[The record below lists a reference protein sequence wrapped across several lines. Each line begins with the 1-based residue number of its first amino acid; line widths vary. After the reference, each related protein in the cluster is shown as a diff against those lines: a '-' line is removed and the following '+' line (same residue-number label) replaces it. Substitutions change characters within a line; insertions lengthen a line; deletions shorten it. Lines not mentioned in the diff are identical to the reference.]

1 VILPVPPGLE
11 GASGGPAA
19 SRLEYFR
26 GRWLT
31 PHVRAFLFAA
41 LACAWT
47 RLDAAPTTFS
57 SGPYRVALVELYTS
71 EGCSSCPPADEWL
84 GKLRDNPGL
93 WKEIVPVQFHVNYW
107 DNLGWKDRL
116 STPSFTAREYSYASA
131 WGSRNVYT
139 PCFVRNGVEWKPS
152 WGIVG
157 GLTAPMGILSVE
169 IGYDG
174 ECRVEF
180 RPGSS
185 APASPDG
192 QYEVHVALLGGG
204 LASKVTA
211 GENSGETLEHEFVA
225 LGVADQV
232 LARDGGA
239 AVFRSSFP
247 LPRPIA
253 AAQVRRALAAWV
265 TPHGEMEPIQ
275 ATGGWL
281 P

>member
-1 VILPVPPGLE
+1 MNRIGRREASGAGFVSGLE
-11 GASGGPAA
+11 YCGRK
-19 SRLEYFR
+19 RLNR
-26 GRWLT
+26 G
-31 PHVRAFLFAA
+31 VRALLILA
-41 LACAWT
+41 LACAWG
-47 RLDAAPTTFS
+47 RLDAEPAAFS
-57 SGPYRVALVELYTS
+57 SGPYRVALIELYTS

-93 WKEIVPVQFHVNYW
+93 WKEVVPVQFHVNYW

-116 STPSFTAREYSYASA
+116 STPAFTAREYSYASA
-131 WGSRNVYT
+131 WGSRSVYT
-139 PCFVRNGVEWKPS
+139 PCFVRNGVEWKPD
-152 WGIVG
+152 WGAVG
-157 GLTAPMGILSVE
+157 GATAPMGTLSVE
-169 IGYDG
+169 IGFDG
-174 ECRVEF
+174 ACRVEF
-180 RPGSS
+180 RPGPS

-204 LASKVTA
+204 LSSKVTA
-211 GENSGETLEHEFVA
+211 GENNGATLKHQFVA

-232 LARDGGA
+232 LAKDGGA
-239 AVFRSSFP
+239 AVFRSAFA

-253 AAQVRRALAAWV
+253 AAQVRRAVAAWV